1 MDLTPRPLEGPTI
14 RLEPLRPDHLDGLCE
29 AGLDPELWRLT
40 VSQIRTR
47 TDMERYVEEAFADQR
62 AGSALPFATVWRE
75 TGRVIGS
82 TRFGNASPPNRRVE
96 IGWTWLARPWQ
107 RTGANTE
114 AKYLMLRHAFEHWRC
129 IRVELKPSALNQRS
143 RAAILRIGAREEGIL
158 RHHMINQDGSL
169 RDSVYFSLLADEWPE
184 ARRRLE
190 AMLAAHG
197 VQLGLD
203 HRSVRGSRGMG
214 GTPNG

>member
-1 MDLTPRPLEGPTI
+1 MDLTPRVLQGPNI
-14 RLEPLRPDHLDGLCE
+14 RLEPLTSGHLDALCE

-40 VSQIRTR
+40 VSRIRTR
-47 TDMERYVEEAFADQR
+47 ADMQRYLDEALADQR
-62 AGSALPFATVWRE
+62 AGSALPFATVWRT

-82 TRFGNASPPNRRVE
+82 TRFGNASPVNRRVE

-114 AKYLMLRHAFEHWRC
+114 AKYLMLRHAFEQWGC
-129 IRVELKPSALNQRS
+129 IRVELKTSALNQRS

-158 RHHMINQDGSL
+158 RHHMINEDGSL
-169 RDSVYFSLLADEWPE
+169 RDSVFFSLLAGEWPE

-190 AMLAAHG
+190 GMLAAHG
-197 VQLGLD
+197 IRVAEAG
-203 HRSVRGSRGMG
+203 
-214 GTPNG
+214 